1 MKRRLVSLFL
11 LLTML
16 FSIWT
21 IPVQADTDTTPL
33 FNGTLR
39 TSVKGIE
46 MIQSLEGFIGQPW
59 HDVSQYSIGY
69 GCSTDYAK
77 KYGFPTDSLT
87 KEQGHQLMLFVL
99 DEMEDFLD
107 AFLSQYNISV
117 TQYQYDALMSL
128 TYNLGKSWLTPT
140 SRLGELLV
148 NGGYSV
154 NELACAFAIYCH
166 TGTGDSA
173 VIQTH
178 LVQRRNRE
186 AQLFLYN
193 AYNYDAEASFCRL
206 TYKGN
211 TPGNYTD
218 VALYQQG
225 QPYGILF
232 EPDPDTANAAHF
244 IGWYTAEG
252 QKITASTIVSKSITV
267 EPRWSDTYEDP
278 ELTGQEAAYSPAQW
292 INLTEKQY
300 VNGVTDG
307 ETAVGGSEP
316 EGGSSNMYEA
326 SDVFSDLSSD
336 AWYYDYVNDLY
347 NQGVISGYEDN
358 TFRPERTVTTGEA
371 LKMILLAS
379 GYWESEPVTNHWA
392 SGYHYLALEFSIL
405 ERGDITDLDVP
416 VTRAMMAKIAANA
429 LGIEQIFDISP
440 FSDSDNKYACALHD
454 WGITEGYEDGT
465 FRPERSLT
473 RAELATIVWRIHRE
487 F

>member
-1 MKRRLVSLFL
+1 MKRCFVSLSL

-21 IPVQADTDTTPL
+21 IAAQADTNSTPL

-46 MIQSLEGFIGQPW
+46 MIQSLEGFVGEPW

-69 GCSTDYAK
+69 GCSTEYAK
-77 KYGFPTDSLT
+77 KYGFSTDSIT

-99 DEMEDFLD
+99 DEMEGYLD
-107 AFLSQYNISV
+107 AFLSQYDISV

-154 NELACAFAIYCH
+154 NELASAFAIYCH
-166 TGTGDSA
+166 TGTGASA
-173 VIQTH
+173 NIENH

-211 TPGNYTD
+211 TPGEYTD

-232 EPDPDTANAAHF
+232 EPDPDTKNAAYF

-252 QKITASTIVSKSITV
+252 EKITASTTVTKSITV
-267 EPRWSDTYEDP
+267 EARWSDVYEEP
-278 ELTGQEAAYSPAQW
+278 ELTGWEPNYSPSQW

-307 ETAVGGSEP
+307 ETEISGSET
-316 EGGSSNMYEA
+316 EDRNENMYEA
-326 SDVFSDLSSD
+326 ADIFSDLSSS
-336 AWYYDYVNDLY
+336 AWYYDYINDLY
-347 NQGVISGYEDN
+347 NQGVINGYEDN
-358 TFRPERTVTTGEA
+358 TFRPDRTVTTGEA

-379 GYWESEPVTNHWA
+379 NYGESDPVTDHWA
-392 SGYHYLALEFSIL
+392 SGYHYLALEFGIL

-416 VTRAMMAKIAANA
+416 VTRVMMAKIAANA
-429 LGIEQIFDISP
+429 LGIEQIFDISA
-440 FSDSDNKYACALHD
+440 FSDCDNKYACALHD

-473 RAELATIVWRIHRE
+473 RAELATIVWRIHKE